1 MVRNR
6 DREAERTKYL
16 TKAKYFI
23 FSSMF
28 LHLATIVLLIYF
40 IVQFQTLTEVPCQE
54 HVTLSYP
61 GVITAST
68 TDDASVQED
77 ITRLKSTV
85 SDLKWWLNR
94 LDSRLIMVYNQIEAM
109 GEKVITQLTVN

>member
-6 DREAERTKYL
+6 DREAERAICL
-16 TKAKYFI
+16 TKVKYFI

-28 LHLATIVLLIYF
+28 LHLATIVPLIYF
-40 IVQFQTLTEVPCQE
+40 TVQFQTLTEVPCQE
-54 HVTLSYP
+54 HVTISYP

-68 TDDASVQED
+68 TDDFSVQED

-85 SDLKWWLNR
+85 SDLEWWLDQ

-109 GEKVITQLTVN
+109 GE